1 MNRLK
6 FYFMSL
12 YCEMIEKLAC
22 GSEMCEKDF

>member
-6 FYFMSL
+6 FCSMPL

-22 GSEMCEKDF
+22 GSEMCEEDV